1 MVCEQY
7 YNLEDNTK
15 ICIYTNNI
23 SLPYTVRIDVSMR
36 LLQDMKRI
44 SVINLA
50 VLLRLRE
57 ITDVQMTTNRHCI
70 IFCVS
75 ILLRF
80 TRTGSCNTQISLSSR
95 LLV

>member
-1 MVCEQY
+1 MVCEQSNNQEIEHIY
-7 YNLEDNTK
+7 ILK
-15 ICIYTNNI
+15 YTNNY
-23 SLPYTVRIDVSMR
+23 LPYTVQIAVSMR

-50 VLLRLRE
+50 VLLRL
-57 ITDVQMTTNRHCI
+57 ITDVQMTINRHCI

-95 LLV
+95 LRA